1 MTSSRSRKSIEP
13 PAVPATPGRGRVVR
27 LGISLEPPLLAALD
41 GWVRRRN
48 SPSRS
53 EAIRFLV
60 RKELTET
67 ELGDPT
73 ADAIGTVLLLYRHT
87 SPNVQRRLTAAQHRW
102 GGHIHSST
110 HVHLQGDACLEVLVL
125 TGRRSEVEAAAEDL
139 RGVKGIRQGDYL
151 ITTPQIAGGR
161 TGHHHPHPHGPPA
174 APRSRKAQSGGPIPS
189 AALP

>member
-1 MTSSRSRKSIEP
+1 MTASRPRRAPASVAEPERPSR
-13 PAVPATPGRGRVVR
+13 AGVVR
-27 LGISLEPPLLAALD
+27 LSISLEPTLLAALD

-60 RKELTET
+60 RKELTEA
-67 ELGDPT
+67 ELGDPSV
-73 ADAIGTVLLLYRHT
+73 DAIGTVLLLYRHT

-151 ITTPQIAGGR
+151 VTTPQIAGGR
-161 TGHHHPHPHGPPA
+161 TGHHHPHAPA
-174 APRSRKAQSGGPIPS
+174 PRAAARSRKAQSGGPIPT